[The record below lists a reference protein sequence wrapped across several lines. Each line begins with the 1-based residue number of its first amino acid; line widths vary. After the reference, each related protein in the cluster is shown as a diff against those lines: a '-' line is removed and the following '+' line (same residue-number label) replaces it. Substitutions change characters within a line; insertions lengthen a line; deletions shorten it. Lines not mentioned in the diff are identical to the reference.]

1 LRILGVMRQQKA
13 IIRHLVVSTGI
24 ALAMPLAAVAAPNRT
39 HGSSAI
45 EFADVAASATLIDA
59 WRDYALASLRPDF
72 SWASDGDEPIRA
84 PSLFERGRARL
95 LPPASH
101 FNGSLIESTPLRVSI
116 SSSRVSETPF
126 YAPAS
131 GENLLPNHA
140 PGLQRYVVAPSVSQ
154 PLGNFGSVS
163 VSAILAYQHFAEI
176 ATIQPAFASTP
187 FAGSTTTLRSSDTSS
202 GSGMRVDYTGMLTP
216 QLTWQ
221 VGAQTRI
228 NMDAMNNYRGL
239 YAEPGTFDIP
249 GSANLS
255 VGYAMTPSLRFD
267 AGVERVLYSQVAPFT
282 SKALPA
288 RLLADLSS
296 SRSPD
301 FAWQDL
307 DVYSAIASWRSEAV
321 GEWAFRYSTRE
332 QPVPTSAL
340 LRSALPTP
348 STRNYELSYA
358 HGFGLN
364 SRLRLSAAYAPTDFV
379 VGLPL
384 SYTVS
389 NGGNQMQWEA
399 LWITTF

>member
-1 LRILGVMRQQKA
+1 MRQQKA
-13 IIRHLVVSTGI
+13 IAKHLAVSMGF
-24 ALAMPLAAVAAPNRT
+24 ALAMPLSAVAAPARAQ
-39 HGSSAI
+39 SSAI
-45 EFADVAASATLIDA
+45 SNFADIAASATLIDA

-95 LPPASH
+95 LPPATH
-101 FNGSLIESTPLRVSI
+101 FNGSLIESTPLRVAV
-116 SSSRVSETPF
+116 SSTRVSDTPF

-154 PLGNFGSVS
+154 PLGNFGAIS

-176 ATIQPAFASTP
+176 AAIQPAFAASSP
-187 FAGSTTTLRSSDTSS
+187 GYASPVTLRSSDTSS
-202 GSGMRVDYTGMLTP
+202 GTGMRIDYSSALTQ

-221 VGAQTRI
+221 VGAQSRI
-228 NMDAMNNYRGL
+228 NMDAMSNYRGL

-249 GSANLS
+249 ASANVG
-255 VGYAMTPSLRFD
+255 VGYAVSPTLRLD
-267 AGVERVLYSQVAPFT
+267 AGVERVMYSQVAPFT

-301 FAWQDL
+301 FTWHDL
-307 DVYSAIASWRSEAV
+307 DVYSVIASWRSD
-321 GEWAFRYSTRE
+321 GIGDWSFRYSTRE
-332 QPVPTSAL
+332 QPVPTSSL
-340 LRSALPTP
+340 LRSALPAP
-348 STRNYELSYA
+348 SDRNYELSYA
-358 HGFGLN
+358 HAFGGN

-384 SYTVS
+384 SYTVA
-389 NGGNQMQWEA
+389 NAGNQMQWEA

>member
-1 LRILGVMRQQKA
+1 MRQQKA
-13 IIRHLVVSTGI
+13 ILKHLAISVGI
-24 ALAMPLAAVAAPNRT
+24 ALATPLVAFAAASRGHA
-39 HGSSAI
+39 SAGVDL
-45 EFADVAASATLIDA
+45 ADVAASATLIDA

-84 PSLFERGRARL
+84 PSLFERGRSRL

-101 FNGSLIESTPLRVSI
+101 FNGSLIESTPLRVTM

-126 YAPAS
+126 YAPSS
-131 GENLLPNHA
+131 GENLPNHA

-154 PLGNFGSVS
+154 PLGNFGAIT

-176 ATIQPAFASTP
+176 AAIQPAFAAQ
-187 FAGSTTTLRSSDTSS
+187 FAGSGSTTTLRSSDTSS
-202 GSGMRVDYTGMLTP
+202 GSGMRIDYTGTLSP
-216 QLTWQ
+216 QITWQ
-221 VGAQTRI
+221 IGAQSRI
-228 NMDAMNNYRGL
+228 NMDAMNSYRGL

-249 GSANLS
+249 GSANVS
-255 VGYAMTPSLRFD
+255 VGYTMTPNLRFD
-267 AGVERVLYSQVAPFT
+267 AGVERVMYSQVAPFT

-296 SRSPD
+296 SRSPE
-301 FAWQDL
+301 FTWQDL
-307 DVYSAIASWRSEAV
+307 DVFSVVASWRSENI
-321 GEWAFRYSTRE
+321 GDWAFRYSTRE

-340 LRSALPTP
+340 LRSALPDP
-348 STRNYELSYA
+348 SQRNYELSYA
-358 HGFGLN
+358 HAFGGN

-384 SYTVS
+384 SYTVA
-389 NGGNQMQWEA
+389 NAGNQMQWEA